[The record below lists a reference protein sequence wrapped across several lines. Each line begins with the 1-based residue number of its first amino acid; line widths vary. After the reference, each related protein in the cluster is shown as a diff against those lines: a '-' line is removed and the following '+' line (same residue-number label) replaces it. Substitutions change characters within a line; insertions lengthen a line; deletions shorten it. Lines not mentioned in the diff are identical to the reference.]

1 MEFEYSTAEDYTKW
15 LKNACFLGLVNQHL
29 LEYILKFLL
38 FEPFSEK
45 SNYCQDF
52 IIISVKVKL
61 LMFEDSVTEHHIVS
75 GFVTVVFENS
85 W

>member
-1 MEFEYSTAEDYTKW
+1 MEFEYSTAEDYKVI
-15 LKNACFLGLVNQHL
+15 KKCL
-29 LEYILKFLL
+29 LPWFSESAFVGILKLLL

-52 IIISVKVKL
+52 IIISDKVKL

-75 GFVTVVFENS
+75 GFVAVVFENS